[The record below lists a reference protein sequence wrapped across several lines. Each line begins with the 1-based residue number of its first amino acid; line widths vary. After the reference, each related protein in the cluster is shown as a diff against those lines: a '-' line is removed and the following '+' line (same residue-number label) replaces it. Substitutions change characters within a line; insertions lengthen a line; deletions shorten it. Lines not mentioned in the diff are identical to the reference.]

1 MAPKPQ
7 QIERFIR
14 LPQVKQ
20 RVGMSKSQIYK
31 LIEVA
36 QFPKPIKVSKRI
48 SCWVDAEIDDWINN
62 KIESRDSGYCNDKT
76 ALRYNRIKV

>member
-1 MAPKPQ
+1 MATATQ
-7 QIERFIR
+7 QLIR

-48 SCWVDAEIDDWINN
+48 SCWVATEIDDWINN
-62 KIESRDSGYCNDKT
+62 KIENRDKGYCNDKT
-76 ALRYNRIKV
+76 ALRYDRIKV